1 VSIQFKISNSMKTK
15 TSLALF
21 LALAVSPLIGRA
33 AEINP
38 YDQSGVPLEVDAAP
52 PGATKIVL
60 LAGSVSNKTGQHE
73 YFAGCALLMKWL
85 KQVPGVYP
93 VMAREGWPK
102 NEKIFEGAK
111 SVVLYMD
118 GGTKQ
123 PFLEPAKWEVLK
135 KTMDS
140 GAGLVMLHQLVDFPK
155 GPDESIL
162 AWAGGVWRTDIGCRG
177 HWDMD
182 FKTIPNHPIMA
193 GVKPFAAPG
202 DGWLYNLH
210 FAPDMK
216 GVTPLLVGAVP
227 DKSRTTADAKKYNG
241 RDEIIAWAYE
251 RPNGGRGFGYTGVDL
266 HSAWGIESNSRM
278 VVNGIL
284 WTAKANIPAGGANV
298 HLEPDDLKRNL
309 DDKRAAAAS
318 TGEAKE
324 KKAKPAKKEK
334 K

>member
-1 VSIQFKISNSMKTK
+1 MKTN
-15 TSLALF
+15 TLALT
-21 LALAVSPLIGRA
+21 LALLFSATLAHA

-38 YDQSGVPLEVDAAP
+38 YDQSQVPLEVDAAP
-52 PGATKIVL
+52 PGSAKVVL
-60 LAGSVSNKTGQHE
+60 LAGSLSNKTGQHE

-85 KQVPGVYP
+85 KATPGVYP

-102 NEKIFEGAK
+102 NEKIFDSAK
-111 SVVLYMD
+111 TIVMYMD

-123 PFLEPAKWEVLK
+123 PFLEPAKWAVLK
-135 KTMDS
+135 KAMDA
-140 GAGLVMLHQLVDFPK
+140 GAGLVMLHQVVDFPK

-162 AWAGGVWRTDIGCRG
+162 AWAGGVWRSDIGARG

-182 FKTIPNHPIMA
+182 FKTIPNHPIMT

-210 FAPDMK
+210 FAEGMK
-216 GVTPLLVGAVP
+216 GVTPLLAGTVP
-227 DKSRTTADAKKYNG
+227 DKSRTSADAKKYNG
-241 RDEIIAWAYE
+241 RDEVVAWAYE

-284 WTAKANIPAGGANV
+284 WTAKVNIPAGGAKV
-298 HLEPDDLKRNL
+298 SLEADDLKRNL
-309 DDKRAAAAS
+309 DDKTKVAAA
-318 TGEAKE
+318 TEGKE
-324 KKAKPAKKEK
+324 KKAKPAKKK
-334 K
+334 

>member
-1 VSIQFKISNSMKTK
+1 MKT
-15 TSLALF
+15 TLLACALALF
-21 LALAVSPLIGRA
+21 LSPTLLPA
-33 AEINP
+33 ADADR
-38 YDQSGVPLEVDAAP
+38 YDQSKVPLEVDSTDKSKA
-52 PGATKIVL
+52 KIVL

-85 KQVPGVYP
+85 QQVPGVHP

-102 NEKIFEGAK
+102 NEKIFDGAK
-111 SVVLYMD
+111 TIVLYMD

-123 PFLEPAKWEVLK
+123 PFLEPAKWAVLQK
-135 KTMDS
+135 AMDA
-140 GAGLVMLHQLVDFPK
+140 GAGLVMLHQVVDFPK

-162 AWAGGVWRTDIGCRG
+162 AWAGGVWRSDIGCRG

-182 FKTIPNHPIMA
+182 FKTIPNHPVMA

-210 FAPDMK
+210 FPEGMK

-227 DKSRTTADAKKYNG
+227 DKSRTTVDAKKYNG
-241 RDEIIAWAYE
+241 RDETIAWAYE

-284 WTAKANIPAGGANV
+284 WTAKVAIPAGGAKV
-298 HLEPDDLKRNL
+298 DVKAGDLDRNL
-309 DDKRAAAAS
+309 DDKTKAAA
-318 TGEAKE
+318 GEAKE